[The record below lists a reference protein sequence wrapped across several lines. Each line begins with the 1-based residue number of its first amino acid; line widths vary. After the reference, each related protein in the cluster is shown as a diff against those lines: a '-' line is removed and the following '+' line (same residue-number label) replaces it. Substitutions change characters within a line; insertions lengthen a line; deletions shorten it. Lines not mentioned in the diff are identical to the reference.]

1 MSGKTASNIGTGRNH
16 LTNGCSS
23 QPITGP
29 HTYQNRTVRRY
40 VPRMPSSEPSAPV
53 SSSAAAPSSSASERK
68 ELPPPPS
75 RLGHFITTY
84 SSFLSSFVIGVAGL
98 VATSIWQYRQ
108 SQTAVRQAASEQAI
122 ARTKADNDWRIARA
136 EILAKNLNVLAS
148 QAPDTADQR
157 FGVLLS
163 LTRGS
168 ILDPELAVS
177 YALELGKVNSDY
189 MRTVLSSTSE
199 KNYIQLEHA
208 FLLTC
213 LQRFGV
219 ERDAPIC
226 KNDRLADRSD
236 GIAQL
241 IQDELGAAGAIGKP
255 AQGPLVL
262 LRDEREAQ
270 EKPAKLMWLFEPYLQ
285 DLYERRQ
292 WNEIAGFEDS
302 SVGARLVAA
311 LVLATA
317 RTGELVANAEQA
329 DLVRF
334 HAERRKWL
342 VSYMFGKTCDSE
354 CRGKLIDVMLST
366 YGEAQ
371 GDYDEAL
378 RRLVQLPRSES
389 GPAMARLHA
398 RLLWCQVDGDDLME
412 FRDRV
417 LVPSLATALASP
429 TTDRVKAEELI
440 GLVALVP
447 EPIDPKTN
455 TIGGKAPT
463 GANPAPSRAATKDP
477 SAPVA
482 VAMGG
487 PTEPANVS
495 AWKALM
501 ATFDKSDDR
510 MARAFSLRRATVKR
524 ERMSPPP
531 MIKQVN
537 FCGAGQR
544 DRLPTGAEP

>member
-1 MSGKTASNIGTGRNH
+1 
-16 LTNGCSS
+16 
-23 QPITGP
+23 
-29 HTYQNRTVRRY
+29 
-40 VPRMPSSEPSAPV
+40 MPSSEPTVPA
-53 SSSAAAPSSSASERK
+53 SSSPAGERK
-68 ELPPPPS
+68 ELPPRPS

-108 SQTAVRQAASEQAI
+108 SLTAVRQAESEQAI

-148 QAPDTADQR
+148 QAPDSADQR

-177 YALELGKVNSDY
+177 YALELGKVNPDY
-189 MRTVLSSTSE
+189 MRTVLASTND
-199 KNYIQLEHA
+199 KNYMQLEHA

-219 ERDAPIC
+219 EREAPIC

-241 IQDELGAAGAIGKP
+241 IQDELGAASAVGKA

-270 EKPAKLMWLFEPYLQ
+270 EKPGKLMWLFEPYLQ

-292 WNEIAGFEDS
+292 WNEIAAFEAS

-317 RTGELVANAEQA
+317 RTGELVTNAEQA

-342 VSYMFGKTCDSE
+342 VSYMFGKSCDSE

-378 RRLVQLPRSES
+378 RQLIQSPRSES
-389 GPAMARLHA
+389 GPAVARLHA
-398 RLLWCQVDGDDLME
+398 RLLWCQVDADDLEE

-417 LVPSLATALASP
+417 LVPSLTTALGNPATDRAKADELLGLVAMMPEPMNPKANKIGGKTPAPGTASSP
-429 TTDRVKAEELI
+429 TTRVPSGA
-440 GLVALVP
+440 VA
-447 EPIDPKTN
+447 
-455 TIGGKAPT
+455 
-463 GANPAPSRAATKDP
+463 KDP
-477 SAPVA
+477 GAVDATNAGPADTAA
-482 VAMGG
+482 VA
-487 PTEPANVS
+487 
-495 AWKALM
+495 AWKALL
-501 ATFDKSDDR
+501 ALIEKSDDR
-510 MARAFSLRRATVKR
+510 LARSFSLRRATVKR
-524 ERMSPPP
+524 ERSSPPP

>member
-1 MSGKTASNIGTGRNH
+1 MS
-16 LTNGCSS
+16 
-23 QPITGP
+23 
-29 HTYQNRTVRRY
+29 
-40 VPRMPSSEPSAPV
+40 SSEPAKPAP
-53 SSSAAAPSSSASERK
+53 SAAQVPAPA
-68 ELPPPPS
+68 PPPPTVS

-148 QAPDTADQR
+148 QGPESADQR

-177 YALELGKVNSDY
+177 YALELGKVNPDY
-189 MRTVLSSTSE
+189 MRTVLSSTTD

-219 ERDAPIC
+219 ERDAQIC
-226 KNDRLADRSD
+226 KNDRLAGRSD

-241 IQDELGAAGAIGKP
+241 VQDELGAASAIGKD
-255 AQGPLVL
+255 AQGPMVL
-262 LRDEREAQ
+262 LRDERAVQ
-270 EKPAKLMWLFEPYLQ
+270 EKPAVLMWLFEPYLQ

-292 WNEIAGFEDS
+292 WKEIADFEAN

-317 RTGELVANAEQA
+317 RTGELVTSAEQT
-329 DLVRF
+329 DLVHF

-342 VSYMFGKTCDSE
+342 VGYMFGKTCDAE
-354 CRGKLIDVMLST
+354 CRGKLVDVMLST

-378 RRLVQLPRSES
+378 GKLIQQSRSES

-398 RLLWCQVDGDDLME
+398 RLLWCQVDADDLEE
-412 FRDRV
+412 FRDHV
-417 LVPSLATALASP
+417 LVPSLTAALTNPA
-429 TTDRVKAEELI
+429 TDRAKAEELI
-440 GLVALVP
+440 GLIAMVP
-447 EPIDPKTN
+447 EPTEPHPDTLGAMAGTPRGDAGKRSGAGATAEAGV
-455 TIGGKAPT
+455 GG
-463 GANPAPSRAATKDP
+463 ATKSEEAPPGARPATGGSTPPVPP
-477 SAPVA
+477 SGPA
-482 VAMGG
+482 V
-487 PTEPANVS
+487 T
-495 AWKALM
+495 AWRALM
-501 ATFDKSDDR
+501 TTVARSDERMVRALAT
-510 MARAFSLRRATVKR
+510 RRATVRK
-524 ERMSPPP
+524 ERSSPPP
-531 MIKQVN
+531 MIKQVD
-537 FCGAGQR
+537 FCGAAQR
-544 DRLPTGAEP
+544 DHLPDGSLP